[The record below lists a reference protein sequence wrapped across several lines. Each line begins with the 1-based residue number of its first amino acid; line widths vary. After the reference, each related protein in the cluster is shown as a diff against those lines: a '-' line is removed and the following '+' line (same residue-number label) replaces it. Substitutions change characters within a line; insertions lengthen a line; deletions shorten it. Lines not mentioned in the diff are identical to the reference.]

1 MNDESEFE
9 KLLKESL
16 IDSDNILKEKSGVIV
31 KNKKHKSYTEVLV
44 SHEDLY
50 DDIIDIDF
58 HHKKDGIQN
67 KIINNLKTKHLNFK
81 SDEILDLHGLDVN
94 QAEYEIN
101 RFLKYHY
108 NKNSKYL
115 LIIHGKGT
123 KNQSNKAP
131 IKKLVEKMIISS
143 PHVLAANSAIR
154 SNGGRGATVLLIKN

>member
-16 IDSDNILKEKSGVIV
+16 IDTDNILKEKSGAMV
-31 KNKKHKSYTEVLV
+31 KNEKHKSYTEVLV

-58 HHKKDGIQN
+58 IHKKDGIQN
-67 KIINNLKTKHLNFK
+67 KIINNLKTKRFDFK

-94 QAEYEIN
+94 EAEYEIN

-108 NKNSKYL
+108 NKSSKYL